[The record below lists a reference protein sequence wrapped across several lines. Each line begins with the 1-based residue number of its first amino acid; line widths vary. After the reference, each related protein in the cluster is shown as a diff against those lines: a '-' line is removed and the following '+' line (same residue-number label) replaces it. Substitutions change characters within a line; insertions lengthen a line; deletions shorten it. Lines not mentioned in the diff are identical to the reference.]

1 MALLL
6 AQLGTVALAMDTAPD
21 ATLLLDFEDPAEIE
35 LFHPIDDVVMG
46 GLSSSRFEPA
56 GPGIAAF
63 RGEVS
68 LARGGG
74 FASVRSTPRDWATS
88 GAQSILMRVKGD
100 GRQYKLT
107 LRTDD
112 AFDGA
117 QYQARFQPPA
127 GDWVELRLPVEGF
140 IATFRGRRLH
150 DAPGLDPARIR
161 TLGLMISEKQAGPF
175 ELLVDWIAV
184 GP

>member
-1 MALLL
+1 MNA
-6 AQLGTVALAMDTAPD
+6 DTH
-21 ATLLLDFEDPAEIE
+21 ATLLLDFEDPAEIA
-35 LFHPIDDVVMG
+35 LFQPIDDVVMG
-46 GLSSSRFEPA
+46 GVSSSRFEPA
-56 GPGIAAF
+56 GPGVAAF

-74 FASVRSTPRDWATS
+74 FASVRSGPRDWATS
-88 GAQSILMRVKGD
+88 GAQSILMRIRGD
-100 GRQYKLT
+100 GKQYKLT

-127 GDWVELRLPVEGF
+127 GKWVEVRLPVSEF
-140 IATFRGRRLH
+140 IATFRGRNLR
-150 DAPGLDPARIR
+150 DAAGLDPARIR
-161 TLGLMISEKQAGPF
+161 TLGLMISDKQAGPF

-184 GP
+184 EP

>member
-1 MALLL
+1 MN
-6 AQLGTVALAMDTAPD
+6 TDTD
-21 ATLLLDFEDPAEIE
+21 ATLLLDFEDPAEIA
-35 LFHPIDDVVMG
+35 LFRPIDDVVMG
-46 GLSSSRFEPA
+46 GVSRSRFEPA
-56 GPGIAAF
+56 GPGVAAF

-74 FASVRSTPRDWATS
+74 FASVRSEPREWATS
-88 GAQSILMRVKGD
+88 GARSILLRIKGD
-100 GRQYKLT
+100 GKQYKLT

-112 AFDGA
+112 AFDGV

-127 GDWVELRLPVEGF
+127 GEWIELRLPASEF
-140 IATFRGRRLH
+140 AATFRGRVLS
-150 DAPGLDPARIR
+150 DAPRLDPARIR

-184 GP
+184 AP

>member
-1 MALLL
+1 
-6 AQLGTVALAMDTAPD
+6 MDTDPQVR
-21 ATLLLDFEDPAEIE
+21 LLLDFEDPAEIA

-46 GLSSSRFEPA
+46 GVSRSRFEPA
-56 GPGIAAF
+56 GPGVAAF

-74 FASVRSTPRDWATS
+74 FASVRSEPRAWNTS
-88 GAQSILMRVKGD
+88 GARSILMRVKGD
-100 GRQYKLT
+100 GKHYKLT

-127 GDWVELRLPVEGF
+127 GDWVELRLPVDGF
-140 IATFRGRRLH
+140 IATFRGRDLR
-150 DAPGLDPARIR
+150 DAPALDPARIR

-175 ELLVDWIAV
+175 ELLVDWIAAE
-184 GP
+184 P

>member
-1 MALLL
+1 M
-6 AQLGTVALAMDTAPD
+6 TTDTHAK
-21 ATLLLDFEDPAEIE
+21 LLLDFEDPAEIA
-35 LFHPIDDVVMG
+35 LFQPIDDVVMG
-46 GLSSSRFEPA
+46 GVSRSRFEPA
-56 GPGIAAF
+56 GPGVAAF

-74 FASVRSTPRDWATS
+74 FASVRSGPRDWATS
-88 GAQSILMRVKGD
+88 GAQSILMRIRGD

-127 GDWVELRLPVEGF
+127 GEWVEVRLPVGEF
-140 IATFRGRRLH
+140 IATFRGRILR

-161 TLGLMISEKQAGPF
+161 TLGLMISDRQAGPF
-175 ELLVDWIAV
+175 ELQVDWIAV
-184 GP
+184 ES